1 LTLSI
6 FQKSTS
12 SLSTKKSSTIKS
24 ERRKTS
30 YNKELDLSDQ
40 LASVVGG
47 NQVRF
52 L

>member
-1 LTLSI
+1 M
-6 FQKSTS
+6 KV
-12 SLSTKKSSTIKS
+12 

-47 NQVRF
+47 NQVIANLF
-52 L
+52 LLFVL